1 MVREA
6 GDNKFYSYEYDVGV
20 ERKKTCRHVRGK
32 KIAPFRII
40 PNEIVFISSLLWQL
54 GIYVF
59 SSKCCPISLFLSIR
73 FHSSKIVFSLLY
85 LLLCLLCLLSL
96 LALAVSL
103 GHGPRL
109 TLKNENM
116 SVNIWVVD
124 SKRTKTKIITST
136 ITKSYETLHHLIC
149 MYVMNL

>member
-1 MVREA
+1 MAR
-6 GDNKFYSYEYDVGV
+6 
-20 ERKKTCRHVRGK
+20 
-32 KIAPFRII
+32 FRII

-54 GIYVF
+54 CIYVF

-96 LALAVSL
+96 LALAASL

-116 SVNIWVVD
+116 SVNIWVAD
-124 SKRTKTKIITST
+124 SKRTKTEIISGKLLRPTT
-136 ITKSYETLHHLIC
+136 TNLYKTLHHLIC
-149 MYVMNL
+149 MYVMNLLDLTRDGSHEPDKKVSQSTDDKS